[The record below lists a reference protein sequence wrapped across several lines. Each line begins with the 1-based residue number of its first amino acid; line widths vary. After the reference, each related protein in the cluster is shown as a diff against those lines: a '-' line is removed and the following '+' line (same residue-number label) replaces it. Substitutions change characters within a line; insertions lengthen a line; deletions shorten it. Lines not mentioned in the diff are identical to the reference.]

1 MGRMCGRMTQ
11 QTSPEEVARIFDA
24 EVRERDEGPFAPSW
38 NVAPT
43 DPVTVVLQ
51 RDDGR
56 TVERV
61 RWGLVPSWARSVR
74 EGARHINA
82 RAETV
87 AESAA
92 FRTSFRKRRCIIP
105 ADGFYEWRRIG
116 EKRKQ
121 PWFLGPHETGA
132 LLAMAGLWSVW
143 KDPGTGL
150 WVPSATVITTD
161 ANDDVGRLHDRMPVL
176 LPREAWATW
185 LDTQEQD
192 QARLLGLLR
201 PAPDGVLAM
210 HPVSRRVNEVRED
223 GPDLAAPVPE
233 EQASGTADEEPPSS
247 RRSAGHPSQARQGT
261 LFD

>member
-1 MGRMCGRMTQ
+1 MTQ

-24 EVRERDEGPFAPSW
+24 EVRDPGDDPFAPSW

-56 TVERV
+56 SVERH
-61 RWGLVPSWARSVR
+61 RWGLVPSWAKTVK

-87 AESAA
+87 AESAS

-121 PWFLGPHETGA
+121 PWFLGPHA
-132 LLAMAGLWSVW
+132 DDAVLAMAGLWSVW
-143 KDPGTGL
+143 KDPATGL

-161 ANDDVGRLHDRMPVL
+161 ANEDVGQLHDRMPVL
-176 LPREAWATW
+176 LPREAWQAW
-185 LDTQEQD
+185 LDPEQQD
-192 QARLLGLLR
+192 QELLRSLLG
-201 PAPDGVLAM
+201 PAPDGVLEM
-210 HPVSRRVNEVRED
+210 HPVSRRVNDVRED
-223 GPDLAAPVPE
+223 GPDLMAAVPE
-233 EQASGTADEEPPSS
+233 EPADEPAPQGNVRTASAA
-247 RRSAGHPSQARQGT
+247 RRRPAPTGQGT